1 MVQDKN
7 YGNTRFIGGHIPI
20 ELFQAMEAAR
30 GDHGISNRSDVIR
43 DAVAMWVEDNPP
55 DSGIS
60 KAMAELIQ
68 VTSVSKATR
77 EAMDQAIREWRAS
90 HSPNLLDKID
100 KLEKEMGGLN
110 LPGDVRE
117 AIDKR

>member
-1 MVQDKN
+1 MVQDRD

-30 GDHGISNRSDVIR
+30 GDHGIGNRSEVIR
-43 DAVAMWVEDNPP
+43 DAVALWVQDNPP

-68 VTSVSKATR
+68 VTSVTKATR

-90 HSPNLLDKID
+90 HSPLLLEKIKKLDK
-100 KLEKEMGGLN
+100 ESGALN
-110 LPGDVRE
+110 LPGDIRE
-117 AIDKR
+117 AINKS